1 MKIVSLIKSTIL
13 SKLDMT
19 PPGREGLRVGDKL
32 VGRVLEINSNN
43 KAFIDFGRFRA
54 LAEVGFPVKKGE
66 VINVKVLENGAPLRL
81 SLEKIGAGTAREAK
95 KTALPGEFP
104 SKNLIKELRSQIKD
118 ALYSPGRINKGK
130 PVPLE
135 IQNAIIKLTSHF
147 EPMDISKNISR
158 LSSQLKTLTDGSG
171 IFYEKKIEKL
181 IETLSQDKKN
191 IGAINREINQAPE
204 LKNIIN
210 KDLKPNLLILKDFLA
225 GKNFMSKFSGSKNL
239 EGIRSTVDKLLTEI
253 VAQQKELPTQIK
265 VKPPFELMDIS
276 KNISRL
282 SSQLKAFKEESGMF
296 YEKKI
301 EKLIETLSQDK
312 KDIGHREVNQIP
324 EPKNIINK
332 GLKPDLLM
340 LKDLLDGKDFMSKF
354 SNSKNLE
361 GIRSTVDKLLTD
373 IVAQQKELPTQIKV
387 NPPFELMD
395 ISKNI
400 SRLSSQLK
408 AFKEESGMFYEKKI
422 EKLIETLSQDKKDI
436 GHREVNQ
443 IPEPKNIINKGLK
456 PDLLMLK
463 DLLDGKDFMSK
474 FSNSKNLEGIR
485 STVDKLL
492 TDIIA
497 QQSDMGSKPL
507 RSESIQV
514 YTYLLP
520 LKEVE
525 QDARI
530 RIYYPKKNRSKAK
543 NGFRVSLLL
552 IMDRIGQ
559 IRTDLFLVEKNLDIS
574 FFVSEDNIMKCFDDH
589 LEGLRESLNDR
600 FNNLSVR
607 VVVSE
612 KKIDEFEFEGLIPLG
627 SGLIDVKA

>member
-32 VGRVLEINSNN
+32 VGRVLEINSKN

-253 VAQQKELPTQIK
+253 VAQQ
-265 VKPPFELMDIS
+265 
-276 KNISRL
+276 R
-282 SSQLKAFKEESGMF
+282 
-296 YEKKI
+296 
-301 EKLIETLSQDK
+301 
-312 KDIGHREVNQIP
+312 
-324 EPKNIINK
+324 
-332 GLKPDLLM
+332 
-340 LKDLLDGKDFMSKF
+340 
-354 SNSKNLE
+354 
-361 GIRSTVDKLLTD
+361 
-373 IVAQQKELPTQIKV
+373 ELPTQIKV

-525 QDARI
+525 QDAKI
-530 RIYYPKKNRSKAK
+530 RIYYPKKNRSEAK

-574 FFVSEDNIMKCFDDH
+574 FFVSEDNIKKCFDDH

>member
-32 VGRVLEINSNN
+32 VGRVLEINSKN

-171 IFYEKKIEKL
+171 I
-181 IETLSQDKKN
+181 
-191 IGAINREINQAPE
+191 
-204 LKNIIN
+204 
-210 KDLKPNLLILKDFLA
+210 
-225 GKNFMSKFSGSKNL
+225 
-239 EGIRSTVDKLLTEI
+239 
-253 VAQQKELPTQIK
+253 
-265 VKPPFELMDIS
+265 
-276 KNISRL
+276 
-282 SSQLKAFKEESGMF
+282 
-296 YEKKI
+296 
-301 EKLIETLSQDK
+301 
-312 KDIGHREVNQIP
+312 
-324 EPKNIINK
+324 
-332 GLKPDLLM
+332 
-340 LKDLLDGKDFMSKF
+340 
-354 SNSKNLE
+354 
-361 GIRSTVDKLLTD
+361 
-373 IVAQQKELPTQIKV
+373 
-387 NPPFELMD
+387 
-395 ISKNI
+395 
-400 SRLSSQLK
+400 
-408 AFKEESGMFYEKKI
+408 FYEKKI

-574 FFVSEDNIMKCFDDH
+574 FFVSEDNIKKCFDDH

>member
-135 IQNAIIKLTSHF
+135 IQNAIIKLTSNF
-147 EPMDISKNISR
+147 EPMDISKTISR

-171 IFYEKKIEKL
+171 I
-181 IETLSQDKKN
+181 
-191 IGAINREINQAPE
+191 
-204 LKNIIN
+204 
-210 KDLKPNLLILKDFLA
+210 
-225 GKNFMSKFSGSKNL
+225 
-239 EGIRSTVDKLLTEI
+239 
-253 VAQQKELPTQIK
+253 
-265 VKPPFELMDIS
+265 
-276 KNISRL
+276 
-282 SSQLKAFKEESGMF
+282 
-296 YEKKI
+296 
-301 EKLIETLSQDK
+301 
-312 KDIGHREVNQIP
+312 
-324 EPKNIINK
+324 
-332 GLKPDLLM
+332 
-340 LKDLLDGKDFMSKF
+340 
-354 SNSKNLE
+354 
-361 GIRSTVDKLLTD
+361 
-373 IVAQQKELPTQIKV
+373 
-387 NPPFELMD
+387 
-395 ISKNI
+395 
-400 SRLSSQLK
+400 
-408 AFKEESGMFYEKKI
+408 FYEKKI

-525 QDARI
+525 QDAKI
-530 RIYYPKKNRSKAK
+530 RIYYPKKNRSEAK

-574 FFVSEDNIMKCFDDH
+574 FFVSEDSIMKCFDDH